1 MDILDDFEANA
12 LNDPLA
18 DLDRLLDLLSERYGV
33 ASEFGGTGDGAAHA
47 AAADSIR
54 LPASGAAKQ

>member
-33 ASEFGGTGDGAAHA
+33 TSDFGVIDGAHVAAVDLVRVPTSRASE
-47 AAADSIR
+47 
-54 LPASGAAKQ
+54 

>member
-33 ASEFGGTGDGAAHA
+33 ASDFGVSDGAHVAT
-47 AAADSIR
+47 ADLIR
-54 LPASGAAKQ
+54 VPTSRASE

>member
-18 DLDRLLDLLSERYGV
+18 DLDRLLDLLSERYGI
-33 ASEFGGTGDGAAHA
+33 ASDFGGAGDGVAHA
-47 AAADSIR
+47 AAADSFR
-54 LPASGAAKQ
+54 LPASRAAEQ